1 MSNSSILLRKQ
12 SDQSKR
18 IRLSYKKKLLANVG
32 KNKQTIKKSAKMN
45 ILEHLLIML
54 TIQI

>member
-18 IRLSYKKKLLANVG
+18 IRLSYEKKLLANVS

>member
-18 IRLSYKKKLLANVG
+18 IRLSYKKKLLANVS